1 MFIITLY
8 FITEMSDMN
17 SNFLAENLDNINKS
31 LERTSEE
38 QFVQLA
44 PLLMTD
50 SFNSIKIS
58 SESLSLLYKYIKDV
72 VYCIN
77 ENKISIEN
85 ICQVSNVY
93 EPLHHG
99 EKESDAEY
107 LIWAYIVL
115 MRFLIEYTYR
125 RFDTFLMERMTYAI
139 DNYHELNIIFKNMTK
154 HGFKFFY
161 LYVKN
166 EYISKVIQSD
176 FADVKKNIEKLTSI
190 GSKIDI
196 VLKKSEEVSTKY
208 SQLEHIDD
216 EYFESFRAKLSEVS
230 SELESGI
237 FEKVKII
244 EDLDKKVNRTNDNLT
259 MKGLSGAYSDL
270 SIIKNK
276 EKRKALFVLF
286 LSIIGVL
293 SPLGIRIFTIILG
306 IDYSIYEYI
315 LTGTATLIF
324 IYYFRVALINYN
336 SIKTE
341 LNQINL
347 RTALCKFI
355 HGYVEFSQRN
365 NNHNSLSKFES
376 LIFSNIMPDD
386 KNIPT
391 TLDGLEQLAKVI
403 SALKAK

>member
-1 MFIITLY
+1 
-8 FITEMSDMN
+8 MN

-31 LERTSEE
+31 LERTNEE
-38 QFVQLA
+38 KFVQLA
-44 PLLMTD
+44 SLLMTD
-50 SFNSIKIS
+50 SFNKTNNS
-58 SESLSLLYKYIKDV
+58 SELLRTLYKYMKDV
-72 VYCIN
+72 VNCIN
-77 ENKISIEN
+77 ESKVSIEN
-85 ICQVSNVY
+85 ICEVSNVY
-93 EPLHHG
+93 DPLHRG
-99 EKESDAEY
+99 DNEGDAEY
-107 LIWAYIVL
+107 LMWAYIVL

-125 RFDTFLMERMTYAI
+125 RFDTYLIERMTHAI
-139 DNYHELNIIFKNMTK
+139 DDYHEMNIIFKNISK

-176 FADVKKNIEKLTSI
+176 FIDVKKQIEKLTSI
-190 GSKIDI
+190 ENKIDLAI
-196 VLKKSEEVSTKY
+196 NKSEEISIKY
-208 SQLEHIDD
+208 SKLQYIDN
-216 EYFESFRAKLSEVS
+216 EYFKSFRDKLSEAS
-230 SELESGI
+230 IELESKI

-259 MKGLSGAYSDL
+259 MKGLSGAYGDL
-270 SIIKNK
+270 SDIKNK
-276 EKRKALFVLF
+276 EKGKALFVLV

-293 SPLGIRIFTIILG
+293 SPLGIRIINIFLG

-365 NNHNSLSKFES
+365 NNHDSLSKFES
-376 LIFSNIMPDD
+376 LIFSNIVPDD
-386 KNIPT
+386 KNIPA
-391 TLDGLEQLAKVI
+391 TLDGLEQLAKLIGV
-403 SALKAK
+403 LKVK